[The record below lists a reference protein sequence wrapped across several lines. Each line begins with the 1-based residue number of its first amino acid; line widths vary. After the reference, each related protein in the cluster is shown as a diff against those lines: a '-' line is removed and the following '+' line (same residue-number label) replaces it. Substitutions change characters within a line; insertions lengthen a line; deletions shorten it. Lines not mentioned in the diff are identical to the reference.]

1 MPAKSLFSTSYDC
14 SSEAS
19 SSWGN
24 CSSEA
29 SSSWG
34 SVRGSCCTSSCWL
47 TVRIPSRMS
56 RITSVSVLAIVPG
69 RRKWNRTRMRPCSH
83 TSVRR
88 IADGS
93 SIDSPI
99 SDLSS
104 FSYSCRGSPRKTTPI
119 LSRGLCGVNYRCRLA
134 PGAYLPCLLYLGWL
148 RLMTFASLLRA
159 SLVLENCSILTL
171 APGISPRCSPIRS

>member
-1 MPAKSLFSTSYDC
+1 MPAKSLFSTSYD
-14 SSEAS
+14 
-19 SSWGN
+19 

-104 FSYSCRGSPRKTTPI
+104 FSYSCRGSPDKATS
-119 LSRGLCGVNYRCRLA
+119 LSRWGRGARVPRSSSRGNCDARFYYPCRGAIILLLSLFE
-134 PGAYLPCLLYLGWL
+134 PGRQEAGS
-148 RLMTFASLLRA
+148 FANRSEA
-159 SLVLENCSILTL
+159 EF
-171 APGISPRCSPIRS
+171 CSPGSIRPRRIP

>member
-104 FSYSCRGSPRKTTPI
+104 FSYSCRGSPGFATSCRSPEGSYSVRTVRPGSIQFTPWAAA
-119 LSRGLCGVNYRCRLA
+119 SRLPTFRCRV
-134 PGAYLPCLLYLGWL
+134 
-148 RLMTFASLLRA
+148 TSAS
-159 SLVLENCSILTL
+159 C
-171 APGISPRCSPIRS
+171 